1 MEEAK
6 LLALH
11 ATLKAGAP
19 RGRVGGL
26 GAGLQRGKEVV
37 GGTGLPNNALYKYFV
52 REGAELADVMVG
64 VPKFAGTRMTFD
76 EEGREEEAGAAKGA
90 KRAGAAASATSSAA
104 AAPAAAAGESE
115 GEGEDGSGFSLK
127 RMKRFL
133 VGFVRSAKGGR
144 ARAKWARSAAL
155 EEAEDALDDD
165 AAGAL
170 YDRAL
175 RKLLKK
181 GKLTEEGELLV
192 AAEGEAAA
200 AEAPAA
206 PAPAGKRKRERS

>member
-37 GGTGLPNNALYKYFV
+37 GGTGLPDNALYKYFV

-76 EEGREEEAGAAKGA
+76 DEEEEAGAGKAA
-90 KRAGAAASATSSAA
+90 KRAGAAASASASAA
-104 AAPAAAAGESE
+104 AAAAGESE
-115 GEGEDGSGFSLK
+115 GEGEEGSGFSLK

-192 AAEGEAAA
+192 AAEGEA
-200 AEAPAA
+200 EPPAPVPA